1 MVDWNATDAQR
12 FQFCVVFCNV
22 KQHDITNY
30 IKEIKISLHVAFKVL
45 LTWPLTVFLDETEN
59 SFETS
64 IVRSFVANK
73 SQPKEPA
80 FGDEQRRE
88 SFAAIS
94 SKQLGVSE
102 RPVPD
107 LQVVIATV
115 LVFSRFH
122 VEFLPEV
129 ELDFKSRLCCRI

>member
-1 MVDWNATDAQR
+1 MVDWNATDAQS

-22 KQHDITNY
+22 KQQDVTNY
-30 IKEIKISLHVAFKVL
+30 IKEIKIPLVQLSTSILTWL
-45 LTWPLTVFLDETEN
+45 LTFFLDKTEN
-59 SFETS
+59 SFEAS

-80 FGDEQRRE
+80 LGDEQRRE
-88 SFAAIS
+88 TFAAIS
-94 SKQLGVSE
+94 PEQLGVSE
-102 RPVPD
+102 RPVPN

-115 LVFSRFH
+115 LVFSILH

-129 ELDFKSRLCCRI
+129 ELDFKSRLC